1 MSNLINDN
9 LISKPLL
16 SIGIPIYK
24 RPDLLRHCLDSIITA
39 AAEFSVPVYLYDDS
53 LSEIN
58 VEVIR
63 LAQQR
68 YPLIF
73 HVMNEKNLG
82 IDENIAKSVE
92 FASSKYVWLLGEDDL
107 LAPDAINQVFP
118 VLEKSQLPYIYCN
131 YSYISNDYSRIIRE
145 KRIEI
150 DNNIRISAV
159 EFFEKYIWAAGFIG
173 SCIIAPDAWL
183 KINREKYEGT
193 FFTHVGVI
201 AEMIADTSVQM
212 MNSALVKN
220 RAEDVSST
228 SWSAVPFDVMFGW
241 DKMLGLA
248 STQYGVKSLTKA
260 RVAQEAVFWHRS
272 LLFLMSKRAD
282 RTYNY
287 VVFSKYIKPNDFKSH
302 FKFMAIV
309 IAVSPVFLF
318 KFLKKTL
325 GSDTKG
331 VIRRVLFGLGS

>member
-1 MSNLINDN
+1 MSNLINDVT
-9 LISKPLL
+9 SKPIL

-24 RPDLLRHCLDSIITA
+24 RPDLLRRCLDSIITA
-39 AAEFSVPVYLYDDS
+39 ATDFSVPVYLYDDS

-63 LAQQR
+63 AAQQR

-73 HVMNEKNLG
+73 HVVNEKNLG

-92 FASSKYVWLLGEDDL
+92 LASSKYVWLLGEDDL
-107 LAPDAINQVFP
+107 VAPEAISEVFP
-118 VLEKSQLPYIYCN
+118 ILEKSNLPYIYCN

-150 DNNIRISAV
+150 YNNVLISGI

-173 SCIIAPDAWL
+173 GCIIAPEAWL
-183 KINREKYEGT
+183 KVDRKKYECT
-193 FFTHVGVI
+193 FFTHVGVV
-201 AEMIADTSVQM
+201 AELVADTSVQM
-212 MNSALVKN
+212 IAAALVKN

-228 SWSAVPFDVMFGW
+228 SWNAVPFDVMFGW

-248 STQYGVKSLTKA
+248 GRLYGGKSLEKA
-260 RVAQEAVFWHRS
+260 RISQEAVFWHRS

-282 RTYNY
+282 RTYDFFT
-287 VVFSKYIKPNDFKSH
+287 FSKYIKENDFNIF
-302 FKFMAIV
+302 FKFFAVV
-309 IAVSPVFLF
+309 IAVLPVFIF
-318 KFLKKTL
+318 KLLKNTL
-325 GSDTKG
+325 GVG
-331 VIRRVLFGLGS
+331 VKDIIRRVLFGLRSK